1 MGVFFSKAKR
11 SRVSEHDK
19 AVLQVKQQRDKL
31 KQYQQKVEKQLET
44 ERQLAK
50 KLLNEGKRDRAKLL
64 LRKKKLGEQ
73 LLSKA
78 DAQLENLETII
89 NDLEFA
95 QAEKE
100 VIKGLQLGNEA
111 LKQVNTLYSIEDVE
125 RIMDETRESIEKQR
139 EIDEMLQ
146 GVLTNEDEADVEVEF
161 EKMMADSRVAEPEPK
176 VPIAEPEEFV
186 SLPEVPSEEPSS
198 PEEASEEAEKT
209 KPSPDKEK
217 VKSKEKVAVLAE

>member
-1 MGVFFSKAKR
+1 MGGLFSKAKK

-31 KQYQQKVEKQLET
+31 KQYQQRIEKSLES

-64 LRKKKLGEQ
+64 LRKKKFGEQ

-78 DAQLENLETII
+78 DGQLENLETII

-95 QAEKE
+95 QVEKE
-100 VIKGLQLGNEA
+100 VIKGLQVGNEA
-111 LKQVNTLYSIEDVE
+111 LKKVNELISIEDVE
-125 RIMDETRESIEKQR
+125 KILDETRESIEKQR

-146 GVLTNEDEADVEVEF
+146 GVLTNEDEEDVEKEY
-161 EKMMADSRVAEPEPK
+161 EKMMAESLIPTPEPK
-176 VPIAEPEEFV
+176 VPIAEPEEFA
-186 SLPEVPSEEPSS
+186 SLPEVPSEEPS
-198 PEEASEEAEKT
+198 PEEDVTPAETKAAEKEKIKT
-209 KPSPDKEK
+209 KEK
-217 VKSKEKVAVLAE
+217 VPVLAD